1 MSPDR
6 SVTLTGVRVEAD
18 GHEGV
23 VVLLDGVDLTLT
35 APRVAGIGENCSGK
49 STLARAIA
57 GLADVVAGEVT
68 VHGVDAVRDVKALRR
83 TVGFVFANPAAQMVM
98 PTVREDVELT
108 VKSLRDDAGRR
119 LTQDDVAARVP
130 AALQEHRLTALAD
143 RACLSL
149 SSGQAQRLAMCSVMT
164 AGPSLV
170 IADEPTSLLDGRHRR
185 IVADRLLA
193 ADPSA
198 PDGFQLLL
206 VTHDLELARAC
217 DEAVWIH
224 GGRVERTGPAGD
236 VVEAYERFLDHAVAA
251 ELR

>member
-1 MSPDR
+1 
-6 SVTLTGVRVEAD
+6 
-18 GHEGV
+18 
-23 VVLLDGVDLTLT
+23 
-35 APRVAGIGENCSGK
+35 
-49 STLARAIA
+49 
-57 GLADVVAGEVT
+57 
-68 VHGVDAVRDVKALRR
+68 
-83 TVGFVFANPAAQMVM
+83 
-98 PTVREDVELT
+98 
-108 VKSLRDDAGRR
+108 
-119 LTQDDVAARVP
+119 
-130 AALQEHRLTALAD
+130 
-143 RACLSL
+143 
-149 SSGQAQRLAMCSVMT
+149 MCSVMT

-193 ADPSA
+193 AAPAA

-224 GGRVERTGPAGD
+224 GGRVERTGPAED